1 MSGNTLTTNSTLQC
15 PHGGSVQIISTNAR
29 VTADEGFVALA
40 TDTFI
45 ISGCPFQIPAV
56 PSPIPSPCIQVMWT
70 VPDTRN
76 MINGTASLSQ
86 SSIGLCMSATGIPQ
100 GPVSVV
106 NTQTRARSN

>member
-15 PHGGSVQIISTNAR
+15 PHGGSVQIISANAR
-29 VTADEGFVALA
+29 VTADGGFVALA

-45 ISGCPFQIPAV
+45 ISGCPFQIPA

-76 MINGTASLSQ
+76 MINGTPSLSQ
-86 SSIGLCMSATGIPQ
+86 SSTGLCMSAMGIPQ

-106 NTQTRARSN
+106 NTQSKARSS